1 MTSLRRRLTAMLLLP
16 LLFTWAAVFGFQYLA
31 ITEARTGIRDQSLMD
46 AANQAILSL
55 RRNLLAGESDEHFEL
70 PPSSQYRGDRSS
82 IQIWS
87 LQDRRLV
94 LWSPQAPS
102 QPLNPTFDDGFS
114 DGMVGGE
121 AWRVYTLSDAFGQVQ
136 VQMARA
142 ESDLRA
148 EAVAAF
154 KRGLVIVSM
163 LFLLLAAAVWIVVR
177 QMFRPLNLAGHAI
190 ERRAPFDLAPL
201 PLDGLPGELR
211 PYVQSI
217 NALLLRLQAAMDH
230 ERRFLAD
237 AAHELRTP
245 LAALSAQ
252 TELLLQGIAGT
263 PAEAAGVKLRAVA
276 QRTAR
281 LAEQL
286 LDQARMDAVSEKDSG
301 LETVALDQLVVLL
314 VRDSEAAATRKR
326 QRIQLDVQACEVR
339 GRVDTLGMLVRN
351 LVDNALRYTPQDGLI
366 AVACGAEQGGGAWL
380 RVADDGPGIA
390 PQEQARVFDR
400 FYRGSGVGAG
410 DGGSGIGLSLVAQIA
425 ARHGATVAFAP
436 GLNGRGV
443 ALVVTFPGDAAAAGT

>member
-1 MTSLRRRLTAMLLLP
+1 MTTLRRRLTVMLLLP
-16 LLFTWAAVFGFQYLA
+16 LLFTWAASFVFQYLV
-31 ITEARTGIRDQSLMD
+31 ITEARTGIRDQSLVD

-55 RRNLLAGESDEHFEL
+55 RSNLLAGESDERFEL
-70 PPSSQYRGDRSS
+70 PPSSQYRGDRSF

-87 LQDRRLV
+87 LNDRRLV
-94 LWSPQAPS
+94 LWSPEAPL
-102 QPLNPTFDDGFS
+102 QPLNPTFNDGFS
-114 DGMVGGE
+114 DVDIGGE
-121 AWRVYTLSDAFGQVQ
+121 DLRVYTLSDAFGQVQ
-136 VQMARA
+136 VQLARDDR
-142 ESDLRA
+142 ELRY
-148 EAVAAF
+148 EAVAGF
-154 KRGLVIVSM
+154 KRGLVIVST
-163 LFLLLAAAVWIVVR
+163 LFLALAAVVWIVLR
-177 QMFRPLNLAGHAI
+177 QAFRPLNLAGDAI
-190 ERRAPFDLAPL
+190 QRRAPFDLAPL
-201 PLDGLPGELR
+201 PLDGLPGELH

-263 PAEAAGVKLRAVA
+263 PAAEAGAKLRAVA

-286 LDQARMDAVSEKDSG
+286 LDQARMDAVSEKDSD

-339 GRVDTLGMLVRN
+339 GRMDTLGMLVRN
-351 LVDNALRYTPQDGLI
+351 LVDNALRYTPQDGQI
-366 AVACGAEQGGGAWL
+366 AVACGPAQGGGAWL

-400 FYRGSGVGAG
+400 FYRGPGVGAG

-425 ARHGATVAFAP
+425 ARHGATVTFAP

-443 ALVVTFPGDAAAAGT
+443 ALVVTFPGDAAPPDT

>member
-1 MTSLRRRLTAMLLLP
+1 MKTLRRRLTVMLLLP
-16 LLFTWAAVFGFQYLA
+16 LLLTWAGVFVFQYLA

-46 AANQAILSL
+46 AANQTILSL
-55 RRNLLAGESDEHFEL
+55 RRNLLAGVSDEHFEL

-94 LWSPQAPS
+94 LWSPDAPA
-102 QPLNPTFDDGFS
+102 QPLNPAFEDGFS
-114 DGMVGGE
+114 DGNVGGE

-136 VQMARA
+136 VQLARA

-148 EAVAAF
+148 ETVAAF

-163 LFLLLAAAVWIVVR
+163 LFLSLAAAVWIVVR
-177 QMFRPLNLAGHAI
+177 QSFRPLNLAGNAI
-190 ERRAPFDLAPL
+190 QRRAPFDLAPL
-201 PLDGLPGELR
+201 PLGGLPGELR

-263 PAEAAGVKLRAVA
+263 PAAEAGTKLRAVA

-286 LDQARMDAVSEKDSG
+286 LDQARMDAVSEKGSD

-314 VRDSEAAATRKR
+314 VRDGEAAAARKR

-339 GRVDTLGMLVRN
+339 GRMDTLGVLVRN
-351 LVDNALRYTPQDGLI
+351 LVDNALRYTPQDGQI
-366 AVACGAEQGGGAWL
+366 AVACGPAQGGGAWL

-390 PQEQARVFDR
+390 PREQARVFDR
-400 FYRGSGVGAG
+400 FYRGPGVGAG

-425 ARHGATVAFAP
+425 ARHGATVTFTP

-443 ALVVTFPGDAAAAGT
+443 GLVVSFPGNAAAAGA

>member
-1 MTSLRRRLTAMLLLP
+1 MKTLRRRLTITLLLT
-16 LLFTWAAVFGFQYLA
+16 LLLTWAAVFFCQQHA
-31 ITEARTGIRDQSLMD
+31 MNEARTGIRDQALMD
-46 AANQAILSL
+46 SANQTILSL
-55 RRNLLAGESDEHFEL
+55 RRNLLAEMTDERFEL
-70 PPSSQYRGDRSS
+70 PPSSLYRGDRSLV
-82 IQIWS
+82 QIWS
-87 LQDRRLV
+87 LQERRLV
-94 LWSPQAPS
+94 LRSPEAPA
-102 QPLNPTFDDGFS
+102 QPLNPGFEDGFS
-114 DGMVGGE
+114 DGQGE
-121 AWRVYTLSDAFGQVQ
+121 GEGLRVYTLSDAFGQVQ

-142 ESDLRA
+142 DSVLRA

-154 KRGLVIVSM
+154 KRGLLIVSA
-163 LFLLLAAAVWIVVR
+163 LFLLLAAAIWIVVR
-177 QMFRPLNLAGHAI
+177 QAFARVDQAGEAI
-190 ERRAPFDLAPL
+190 QQRAPFDLAPL
-201 PLDGLPGELR
+201 PLDGLPGELH

-217 NALLLRLQAAMDH
+217 NTLLLRLQAAMDH

-263 PAEAAGVKLRAVA
+263 PAAEVGVKLRAVA

-286 LDQARMDAVSEKDSG
+286 LDQARMDAVSEKGAD
-301 LETVALDQLVVLL
+301 LEAVALDQLVVLL
-314 VRDSEAAATRKR
+314 VRDSESAASRKR

-339 GRVDTLGMLVRN
+339 GRMDSLGMLVRN
-351 LVDNALRYTPQDGLI
+351 LLDNALRYTPENGQI
-366 AVACGAEQGGGAWL
+366 AVACGPAQDGGAWL

-390 PQEQARVFDR
+390 PRERVRVFDR
-400 FYRGSGVGAG
+400 FYRGVGAGAG

-443 ALVVTFPGDAAAAGT
+443 ALVVTFPGDAAPANT